1 MTRKTKK
8 TIEKAG
14 FARNLL
20 GTVLFALCGV
30 VAGMGFSAPPASANS
45 GRGDAAVA
53 ERFVI
58 WAEEAIEAG
67 QWAQALAALERG
79 NDFADVSS
87 DISYLLAYVRFRSDQ
102 SRFLV
107 LQNLEKAIEVN
118 QWRRYNEARAR
129 LLKAEQLIALRRFHA
144 ALDSLDV
151 YRTLASETID
161 SALLRLRA
169 LKGLALAGLEFP
181 PAAMPTAPAANFPP
195 AVMPGVSPPAALEF
209 RNRVLETMDRNPAD
223 PRPLRIF
230 FDYAARRQMPNEDDL
245 ALMEIALLRLPFL
258 LDADPALAW
267 MAAPFVGNLED
278 ARRMILA
285 YRAGS
290 FGPSPAGFSPNPAS
304 IAPALNLGLLD
315 DIPAVEEF
323 FSPDQGEPVL
333 DIDLIAAV
341 GDLLRSDE
349 GRDYFA
355 ERLHSFTGA
364 ITRDENL
371 DGIPESRS
379 VFRDGVL
386 QSFFHDAD
394 QDGIPELSLVIDSGL
409 PVSGSFVAMPEAAV
423 SDDDEVAWAFI
434 VWSRYPAVQ
443 QVLFRGETFIFAPG
457 NFHYSPIGFENLG
470 ASATFEGLLVPVRN
484 HLSQGLT
491 RRALVMSAIILERP
505 CLEFEGGTERVYM
518 RQGVPVLSEVSADG
532 LLISVTE
539 FQNGFPVI
547 QRVDLDRDGRMETIR
562 RFRPGTSILRSSSSD
577 WDGDGVFEYVEVY
590 LEDGSVVHN

>member
-1 MTRKTKK
+1 MTEKTKK
-8 TIEKAG
+8 TFEKAG
-14 FARNLL
+14 FMRNLL
-20 GTVLFALCGV
+20 GIMLFAFCGLL
-30 VAGMGFSAPPASANS
+30 ANMSFSAPPVSANS

-67 QWAQALAALERG
+67 QWAQALTALERA

-87 DISYLLAYVRFRSDQ
+87 DVSYLLAFVRSRNNQ

-107 LQNLEKAIEVN
+107 LQALEKAIEVN
-118 QWRRYNEARAR
+118 QWRRYNEAQAR
-129 LLKAEQLIALRRFHA
+129 LLQAEQLIAIRRFYA

-181 PAAMPTAPAANFPP
+181 PAIMPIGPAANFPP
-195 AVMPGVSPPAALEF
+195 TTMPGVSPPAALEF
-209 RNRVLETMDRNPAD
+209 RNRTLETMDRNPAD
-223 PRPLRIF
+223 PRPLRILF
-230 FDYAARRQMPNEDDL
+230 EYANRRRYPNEDDL
-245 ALMEIALLRLPFL
+245 ALVEIALLRLPFL
-258 LDADPALAW
+258 LEADPALAW
-267 MAAPFVGNLED
+267 MAVPFIGNLEE
-278 ARRMILA
+278 ARRMLLA

-290 FGPSPAGFSPNPAS
+290 FAPGQGFTPNPAS

-315 DIPAVEEF
+315 DMDAVDELF
-323 FSPDQGEPVL
+323 ASDQGEPVL
-333 DIDLIAAV
+333 DRDLIAAV

-349 GRDYFA
+349 GRDYLA
-355 ERLHSFTGA
+355 ERLHSFTGV

-371 DGIPESRS
+371 DGIPESRI

-386 QSFFHDAD
+386 QTFYHDAD
-394 QDGIPELSLVIDSGL
+394 QDGLADQVIAFDTGLPLRGEVLALPEAFFDGDIERALVIWG
-409 PVSGSFVAMPEAAV
+409 
-423 SDDDEVAWAFI
+423 
-434 VWSRYPAVQ
+434 RYPSVQ
-443 QVLFRGETFIFAPG
+443 QVITREEAFVFAPG

-470 ASATFEGLLVPVRN
+470 ASATFDGLLVPVRN

-491 RRALVMSAIILERP
+491 RRALVMSAVILERSCP
-505 CLEFEGGTERVYM
+505 EFEDGTERIYM
-518 RQGVPVLSEVSADG
+518 RQGMPVLSEVRAGG

-547 QRVDLDRDGRMETIR
+547 QRVDLDRDGRMETVR
-562 RFRPGTSILRSSSSD
+562 RFRPGTNALKSSSSD
-577 WDGDGVFEYVEVY
+577 WDGDGVFEYVELY
-590 LEDGSVVHN
+590 LEDGSIVHN

>member
-1 MTRKTKK
+1 MEKTKK
-8 TIEKAG
+8 TFEGIEG
-14 FARNLL
+14 PESPPMNT
-20 GTVLFALCGV
+20 GIMLFALCVGV
-30 VAGMGFSAPPASANS
+30 FAIMGLSARPAWANN

-67 QWAQALAALERG
+67 QWAQALTALERA

-87 DISYLLAYVRFRSDQ
+87 DVSYLLAFVRSQHGQ

-107 LQNLEKAIEVN
+107 LQGLEKAIEVN
-118 QWRRYNEARAR
+118 QWRRYNEAQAR
-129 LLKAEQLIALRRFHA
+129 LLKAEQLIALRRFYA

-181 PAAMPTAPAANFPP
+181 PATMPIGPMANFPP
-195 AVMPGVSPPAALEF
+195 TTMPGVSPPAALEF
-209 RNRVLETMDRNPAD
+209 RNRMLETMDRNPMD
-223 PRPLRIF
+223 PRPLRMLF
-230 FDYAARRQMPNEDDL
+230 EYSNRRMFPNEDDL
-245 ALMEIALLRLPFL
+245 ALVEIALLRLPFM

-267 MAAPFVGNLED
+267 LAAPFIGNLED

-290 FGPSPAGFSPNPAS
+290 FGPSLAGFTPNPAS
-304 IAPALNLGLLD
+304 IVPALNLGLLD
-315 DIPAVEEF
+315 DMAAVEEF
-323 FSPDQGEPVL
+323 FASGQDELVL
-333 DIDLIAAV
+333 DIDLIIAV

-355 ERLHSFTGA
+355 ERLHPFTGV

-371 DGIPESRS
+371 DGIPESRIT
-379 VFRDGVL
+379 FRNGVL
-386 QSFFHDAD
+386 QTFYLDVD
-394 QDGIPELSLVIDSGL
+394 QDSLNDWIIAFDLPHTQDGLAGTIAFDGL
-409 PVSGSFVAMPEAAV
+409 PRQGEIRAMPEAAV
-423 SDDDEVAWAFI
+423 SPGIRSDDDIEHALI
-434 VWSRYPAVQ
+434 IWSRYPAVQ
-443 QVLFRGETFIFAPG
+443 QVVLREETFIFAPG
-457 NFHYSPIGFENLG
+457 HFHYSPIGFENLG

-491 RRALVMSAIILERP
+491 RRALVMSAVILERP
-505 CLEFEGGTERVYM
+505 CLEFEDGVERVYI
-518 RQGVPVLSEVSADG
+518 RQGMPVLSEVRAGG

-539 FQNGFPVI
+539 FRNGFPVI
-547 QRVDLDRDGRMETIR
+547 QRVDLDRDGRLETVR
-562 RFRPGTSILRSSSSD
+562 RFRPGTNILKSS
-577 WDGDGVFEYVEVY
+577 
-590 LEDGSVVHN
+590 